1 MLFLIFTR
9 STVCILLKNGTEIIA
24 GGKTYCVKHQ
34 HLSLMRLF
42 FYKTDRQTT
51 GRIYNSC
58 YFLTI
63 RDRAIENEKCFFIIK
78 AVDDKGWK
86 KEESINERK
95 KNMKIFTM

>member
-1 MLFLIFTR
+1 
-9 STVCILLKNGTEIIA
+9 
-24 GGKTYCVKHQ
+24 
-34 HLSLMRLF
+34 MRLF

-95 KNMKIFTM
+95 KNTMSVYYICNYAHIGMCKWYIKDRGGKIRAEDNRRKWSCSN

>member
-1 MLFLIFTR
+1 M
-9 STVCILLKNGTEIIA
+9 
-24 GGKTYCVKHQ
+24 
-34 HLSLMRLF
+34 
-42 FYKTDRQTT
+42 

-95 KNMKIFTM
+95 KNTISVYYICNYAHIGMCKWYIKDRGGKIRAEDNRRKWSCSN